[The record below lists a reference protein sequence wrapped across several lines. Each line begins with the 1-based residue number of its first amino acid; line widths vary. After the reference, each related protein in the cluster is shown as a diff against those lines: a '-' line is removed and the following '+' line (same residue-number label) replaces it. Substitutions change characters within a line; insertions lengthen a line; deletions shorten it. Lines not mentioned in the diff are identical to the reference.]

1 MKRIFFGI
9 VSILFLYPVNAQD
22 LNCQVQVD
30 ASTIQL
36 TNKQIFV
43 DLQQSIY
50 QFLNN
55 RKWVQEEV
63 NINERINAT
72 FIIRITKY
80 SIDNFSAEVQVQ
92 SSRPVYGSSY
102 NSPLFSFLDRDWKFQ
117 YSQAQPMDFQDGSN
131 IYGLTTLLAFYTYI
145 IIGLDYNSFSK
156 DGGIDYLNKALALR
170 NAAINEAGW
179 GPSSA
184 KGSRN
189 KYYLIDNLLDDR
201 FKPIHTCFYT
211 YHLKG
216 MDRFTED
223 KEEAQMTIF
232 KSLGEIKK
240 VFDAKPNSVL
250 LRVFF
255 NAKKEELISI
265 FSQSSPSIK
274 NRVVE
279 LLKLLDPGNASDYDQ
294 ITSS

>member
-30 ASTIQL
+30 ASTVQL

-131 IYGLTTLLAFYTYI
+131 IFFSIVKFLL
-145 IIGLDYNSFSK
+145 
-156 DGGIDYLNKALALR
+156 
-170 NAAINEAGW
+170 
-179 GPSSA
+179 
-184 KGSRN
+184 
-189 KYYLIDNLLDDR
+189 
-201 FKPIHTCFYT
+201 
-211 YHLKG
+211 
-216 MDRFTED
+216 
-223 KEEAQMTIF
+223 
-232 KSLGEIKK
+232 
-240 VFDAKPNSVL
+240 
-250 LRVFF
+250 
-255 NAKKEELISI
+255 LISI
-265 FSQSSPSIK
+265 RVSSDINPLFK
-274 NRVVE
+274 RFGGLLGT
-279 LLKLLDPGNASDYDQ
+279 LLKR
-294 ITSS
+294 IET